1 MSLGLGSSVGSDGRL
16 RRLGARLALLVALT
30 GGLLAAGPL
39 FTQDSPRERGL
50 AVWQGMDRVVLKLS
64 PPSLA
69 AAPRRLE
76 VRRADEAAEWQ
87 QGMQYLPAAT
97 VRAQPIWFEFRE
109 PFQPA
114 FHMRNVAIAL
124 DIAWVAPDGEVLAVE
139 RMVPETAGYS
149 PPGPIQYVLE
159 TAAGQAARLGVVPGA
174 RLQVAE

>member
-1 MSLGLGSSVGSDGRL
+1 MASSGGLAGRLL
-16 RRLGARLALLVALT
+16 RRLGPRLALLAALSA
-30 GGLLAAGPL
+30 GLLAAGPL
-39 FTQDSPRERGL
+39 FTQDSPQQRGL
-50 AVWQGMDRVVLKLS
+50 AVWQGMERVVLELS

-97 VRAQPIWFEFRE
+97 VRAHPIWFQFRE
-109 PFQPA
+109 PFEPS

-124 DIAWVAPDGEVLAVE
+124 DIAWVAPDGEVLEVE
-139 RMVPETAGYS
+139 RMVPETSGYS
-149 PPGPIQYVLE
+149 PPGPILYALE

-174 RLQVAE
+174 RLRVVE